1 MSEETIENGEDTG
14 HEDSSSEYV
23 DDAQGEELVEEK
35 PDRFSELQGQLGE
48 VTNALSMIQ
57 SQFGALQ
64 EQLAPK
70 PSKPTAS
77 DLNELL
83 RTDPA
88 QALGMIVD
96 ERNQQ
101 LERRL
106 SGNISRKTW
115 DEKAHRDF
123 PMSDPKFA
131 KDLQQTW
138 NYMRQMGLSADDPK
152 SMYLAAEV
160 AAVRFGH
167 KNKGQNSSSV
177 NQMSGESSTPK
188 TAPKRKSSV
197 AENDPRLVTYMR
209 TNPSKEKLEKFKTK
223 LNELDRSKRER
234 RG

>member
-1 MSEETIENGEDTG
+1 MSQEAIENGGEEG
-14 HEDSSSEYV
+14 QEEYSSEYENDNV
-23 DDAQGEELVEEK
+23 GDEGVEAK
-35 PDRFSELQGQLGE
+35 PDRLSELQNQIGE
-48 VTNALSMIQ
+48 VTNALSMMQ
-57 SQFGALQ
+57 SQFGDLQ
-64 EQLAPK
+64 EKLTPK
-70 PSKPTAS
+70 EKKEVG

-83 RTDPA
+83 KTDPA

-96 ERNQQ
+96 DRNQQ

-106 SGNISRKTW
+106 SGNIDRKTW

-123 PMSDPKFA
+123 PMNDPKFS

-138 NYMRQMGLSADDPK
+138 NYMRQMGLSAEDPK

-167 KNKGQNSSSV
+167 LNKGKNTGGS
-177 NQMSGESSTPK
+177 NEMSGESSAPK
-188 TAPKRKSSV
+188 TAPRRKSSV

-223 LNELDRSKRER
+223 LNDLDRSKRDR